1 MKTIRYVLAVVLVIA
16 SLIYFCHRIEA
27 AQESP
32 NVLFIIVDTLR
43 ADHLGCYGD
52 NKIKTPNIDSIAKE
66 GTMFQNTI
74 TQAPLTFPS
83 HTTMFTSTYPQHSNA
98 WDNGSYRLAS
108 TEVTLAQVLQDKGY
122 TTGAFV
128 STVVLDA
135 KYGLNKGF
143 QTYDDAIGK
152 NQGDRVIKFMDDE
165 RKADQTAPLA
175 IKWLKDNK
183 DKKFFLWVHFYD
195 PHGVYNPPSP
205 YKEIYKNDLYS
216 GEVAFA
222 DHYVGKVLSTLE
234 DLGLKDK
241 TLVVFAGDHGEGLG
255 EHGENGHGIFVYDET
270 LKVPLIFSYPK
281 LIAEDR
287 VVKEQVRLIDIM
299 PTILD
304 LVNIK
309 KNKEIQGQSLA
320 GILKGEEKPEDR
332 TAFSATRYAQIH
344 FNWSEMQSWRTR
356 DWKYIKSTEPELYNI
371 SKDPG
376 EMVNLIDKRKDI
388 AQSME
393 KDLDEFFKKTSA
405 PEKKENKIEVDEQTK
420 QQLMSLG
427 YVSGSAPTKEK
438 APVPI
443 KMIKIMQTMTAADQM
458 VNKGLTNEAIEK
470 YKEVI
475 KEDPDNMEAYSH
487 IALCYKSMQQYDV
500 AIKYFKKAAS
510 FKSDVAE
517 VHDGLGNI
525 YKSMGKPA
533 LAFEEFQRALKLEPD
548 DPGITNNIGWCY
560 QQVMNFDK
568 ALEYYEKAIK
578 LDPNLATT
586 HANMAICYRVKG
598 NLNKATEELDIAL
611 KQDPKLAFAYSEL
624 GAVLAIKGKL
634 DEAIVNCRKA
644 IEYGPDEPDGYQNLG
659 VCLEMKGDYDGALD
673 NFKKALKL
681 APWNVMT
688 LDSIASVYIKLGD
701 KEMAKEHLNKALE
714 LDPNNKKAAQM
725 LKSLQEKE

>member
-1 MKTIRYVLAVVLVIA
+1 MIA
-16 SLIYFCHRIEA
+16 ALFYFCHRIEA

-32 NVLFIIVDTLR
+32 NVLFIIIDTLR

-52 NKIKTPNIDSIAKE
+52 AKIRTPNIDSIAKQ
-66 GTMFQNTI
+66 GTMFQNAI

-83 HTTMFTSTYPQHSNA
+83 HTTMFTSTYPQQSNA

-108 TEVTLAQVLQDKGY
+108 SEVTLAQVLQDKGY
-122 TTGAFV
+122 ATGAFV

-165 RKADQTAPLA
+165 RTADRTAPLA
-175 IKWLKDNK
+175 IKWMKDNK

-195 PHGVYNPPSP
+195 PHGIYNPPSP
-205 YKEIYKNDLYS
+205 YKEMYGKEPYD
-216 GEVAFA
+216 GEIAFA
-222 DHYVGKVLSTLE
+222 DHYVGEVLSALKE
-234 DLGLKDK
+234 LGLKDR

-270 LKVPLIFSYPK
+270 LKVPLIFSYPNVIPQAK
-281 LIAEDR
+281 VI
-287 VVKEQVRLIDIM
+287 KEQARLIDIM

-304 LVNIK
+304 LLNIK

-320 GILKGEEKPEDR
+320 GVLKGEEKPEDR
-332 TAFSATRYAQIH
+332 TAFSVTRYAQIH

-371 SKDPG
+371 SKDPD
-376 EMVNLIDKRKDI
+376 ESVNLISKRKDI
-388 AQSME
+388 AQAME

-405 PEKKENKIEVDEQTK
+405 PEKKENKIEMDEQTK
-420 QQLMSLG
+420 KQLMSLG
-427 YVSGSAPTKEK
+427 YVSGSAPTKDK

-443 KMIKIMQTMTAADQM
+443 KMIKVMQAMSAADKM
-458 VNKGLTNEAIEK
+458 VNSGLIDEAIKK
-470 YKEVI
+470 YKEII
-475 KEDPDNMEAYSH
+475 KQDPDNMEAYSH
-487 IALCYKSMQQYDV
+487 IALCYKSIQKYDE
-500 AIKYFKKAAS
+500 AIKYFRKAAS

-548 DPGITNNIGWCY
+548 DPALINNIGWCY
-560 QQVMNFDK
+560 QQARNFDK
-568 ALEYYEKAIK
+568 ALEFYEKAIK

-598 NLNKATEELDIAL
+598 NLYKAREELDIAL

-624 GAVLAIKGKL
+624 GAILAIKGNL
-634 DEAIVNCRKA
+634 DEAIVNCKKA
-644 IEYGPDEPDGYQNLG
+644 IEYAPDEPDGYQNLG
-659 VCLEMKGDYDGALD
+659 VCLEMKGRNEEALE
-673 NFKKALKL
+673 NFKKALKI

-688 LDSIASVYIKLGD
+688 QTSIAGVYIKLNNR
-701 KEMAKEHLNKALE
+701 EMAIEHLNKALE

-725 LKSLQEKE
+725 LKKLEEK

>member
-1 MKTIRYVLAVVLVIA
+1 MKIVRYALAAFLVIA
-16 SLIYFCHRIEA
+16 SLFYFCHRIEA

-32 NVLFIIVDTLR
+32 NVLFIIIDTLR

-52 NKIKTPNIDSIAKE
+52 KEIKTPNIDSIAKE
-66 GTMFQNTI
+66 GTLFQNAI

-83 HTTMFTSTYPQHSNA
+83 HTTMFTSTYPQQSNA

-108 TEVTLAQVLQDKGY
+108 SEVTLAQILQDKGY
-122 TTGAFV
+122 ATGAFV

-135 KYGLNKGF
+135 KYGLNRGF

-165 RKADQTAPLA
+165 RTADQTAPLA

-195 PHGVYNPPSP
+195 PHGIYNPPSP
-205 YKEIYKNDLYS
+205 YKEMYKNDLYS
-216 GEVAFA
+216 GEVSFA
-222 DHYVGKVLSTLE
+222 DHYVGKVLSTLKE
-234 DLGLKDK
+234 LGLKDK
-241 TLVVFAGDHGEGLG
+241 TLIVFAGDHGEGLG
-255 EHGENGHGIFVYDET
+255 EHGETGHGIFVYDET

-281 LIAEDR
+281 LIAQDR

-320 GILKGEEKPEDR
+320 GILKGEEKPQDR
-332 TAFSATRYAQIH
+332 TAFSVTRYAQIH
-344 FNWSEMQSWRTR
+344 FNWSEMQSWRTK

-371 SKDPG
+371 SKDPD
-376 EMVNLIDKRKDI
+376 ELVNLIDKRKDI
-388 AQSME
+388 AKSME
-393 KDLDEFFKKTSA
+393 KDLDEFFKKTAA

-420 QQLMSLG
+420 KQLMSLG
-427 YVSGSAPTKEK
+427 YVSGSETTQGK

-443 KMIKIMQTMTAADQM
+443 KMIKVMQAMTAADKM
-458 VNKGLTNEAIEK
+458 VNSGLTNEAIAK
-470 YKEVI
+470 YKEII
-475 KEDPDNMEAYSH
+475 KEDPENMEAYSH
-487 IALCYKSMQQYDV
+487 IALCLKSMQRYDE

-510 FKSDVAE
+510 FKNDVAE

-560 QQVMNFDK
+560 QQVMNFNK

-598 NLNKATEELDIAL
+598 NLYKATEELDIAL
-611 KQDPKLAFAYSEL
+611 KQDPKLAFAYSER
-624 GAVLAIKGKL
+624 GAVLAIQGKL
-634 DEAIVNCRKA
+634 DEATVNCKKA
-644 IEYGPDEPDGYQNLG
+644 IELAPDEPDGYQNLG
-659 VCLEMKGDYDGALD
+659 VILEMKGDYEGALD
-673 NFKKALKL
+673 NFKKALKIS
-681 APWNVMT
+681 PWNAMT
-688 LDSIASVYIKLGD
+688 QASIGGVYIKLGD
-701 KEMAKEHLNKALE
+701 KEKAKEYLNKALE

-725 LKSLQEKE
+725 LKKLEENN